1 MISQVHEYLKASKK
15 PLWQQVFDG
24 ISGSEGRSGK
34 LSGMGQ
40 KQVSGCSHQSLDWLA
55 GGRVQD
61 RVTPEPLT

>member
-1 MISQVHEYLKASKK
+1 MAV
-15 PLWQQVFDG
+15 QVFDG
-24 ISGSEGRSGK
+24 IGGSEGRSGK